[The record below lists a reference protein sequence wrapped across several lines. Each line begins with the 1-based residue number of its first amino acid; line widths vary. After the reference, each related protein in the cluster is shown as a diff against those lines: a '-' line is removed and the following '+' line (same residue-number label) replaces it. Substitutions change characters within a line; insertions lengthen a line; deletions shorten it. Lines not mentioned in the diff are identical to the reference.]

1 MQERTN
7 ITNLSDII
15 PTMESIPCPDCG
27 NPVIIS
33 PHPNSHYIAGMDD
46 CLYHGQCKNIAC
58 QTCSKKKKVFLVCIA
73 CLATNNNR
81 SVHGSTHSV
90 YKSTKAA
97 TKHAKTQQHM
107 NSMKYW
113 EKKLLVKQLQQQQSS
128 INDYSC
134 DNDDIIQP
142 LVSEQSD
149 DISITK
155 TKLPGFNLSS
165 LNELKDHGFHHDSNA
180 PAFYWSEHNVP
191 GSGVRNLTAKAFS
204 LHTEQVSNAEA
215 QFSLT
220 ISNLLIQLT
229 ESQRELFAQCM
240 LHAANSKHP
249 HLSIFEHTRV
259 PTSEDDFQ
267 KFYLSG
273 PNVIVPNLP
282 HPIPKTTTDGTHS
295 FVGLT
300 DLLANELAKATTFD
314 KFCFESN
321 VRFLPKDVTT
331 LSKTPSAYKLY
342 LDLKEDDQDQ
352 YVLYLW
358 YKEWS
363 DDFDPNNT
371 KASRNQVWSNTFT
384 ICPPEGENQ
393 GRNSYFMS
401 LSCKGEDHSEIEKNF
416 QKELNALSNH
426 GKMFYHG
433 GLKRIIKVKMGKLLL
448 CVDRPERTSI
458 LQIGDHNGTFSTF
471 WGHSCKVDGYCKE
484 NHLPSCKECRK
495 HRIHR
500 FINGDNLECNDK
512 DMFPFSD
519 GANNNPIE
527 YNTQKN
533 TIQACNGRKCASWD
547 VLHPSFKFCVP
558 ANYPTNYDQRP
569 DAPLP
574 PNGREINL
582 PIEGTKRMLRAI
594 RLDVKWLQSAL
605 IFGHHNV
612 KTRLPGGRTNKRY
625 WTKANLSAYLRSCSC
640 TGRLIDSVYL
650 SAKNGDS
657 VPPYPASWS
666 DPLIFS
672 KCHYAPMHM
681 LFLGHVKSDIDMV
694 SKWLGRYEISAT
706 FGKQANMYL
715 QAVRNLRANR
725 YFAAHPFST
734 SSWGTGV

>member
-1 MQERTN
+1 M
-7 ITNLSDII
+7 
-15 PTMESIPCPDCG
+15 
-27 NPVIIS
+27 
-33 PHPNSHYIAGMDD
+33 
-46 CLYHGQCKNIAC
+46 
-58 QTCSKKKKVFLVCIA
+58 
-73 CLATNNNR
+73 
-81 SVHGSTHSV
+81 
-90 YKSTKAA
+90 
-97 TKHAKTQQHM
+97 
-107 NSMKYW
+107 
-113 EKKLLVKQLQQQQSS
+113 
-128 INDYSC
+128 
-134 DNDDIIQP
+134 
-142 LVSEQSD
+142 VSEQSD

-273 PNVIVPNLP
+273 PNAIVPNLP

-300 DLLANELAKATTFD
+300 DLLANELAKATKFD

-401 LSCKGEDHSEIEKNF
+401 LSCKGEDHSEIEKEF
-416 QKELNALSNH
+416 QKELDALSNH

-500 FINGDNLECNDK
+500 LINGDNNECNDK
-512 DMFPFSD
+512 NLFCLSD
-519 GANNNPIE
+519 GENNNPIE

-547 VLHPSFKFCVP
+547 VLHPSFTFCVP
-558 ANYPTNYDQRP
+558 ANYPTTYDQRP

-582 PIEGTKRMLRAI
+582 PIEGT
-594 RLDVKWLQSAL
+594 Q
-605 IFGHHNV
+605 
-612 KTRLPGGRTNKRY
+612 
-625 WTKANLSAYLRSCSC
+625 
-640 TGRLIDSVYL
+640 
-650 SAKNGDS
+650 
-657 VPPYPASWS
+657 
-666 DPLIFS
+666 
-672 KCHYAPMHM
+672 
-681 LFLGHVKSDIDMV
+681 
-694 SKWLGRYEISAT
+694 
-706 FGKQANMYL
+706 
-715 QAVRNLRANR
+715 
-725 YFAAHPFST
+725 
-734 SSWGTGV
+734 

>member
-7 ITNLSDII
+7 ITNLSDVI

-113 EKKLLVKQLQQQQSS
+113 KKQLLLKQLQQQQSS

-149 DISITK
+149 DISITE

-165 LNELKDHGFHHDSNA
+165 LNELKDHGFHNDSNA

-229 ESQRELFAQCM
+229 EPQRELFAQCM

-273 PNVIVPNLP
+273 PNAIVPNLP

-393 GRNSYFMS
+393 GRSSYFMS
-401 LSCKGEDHSEIEKNF
+401 LSCKGEDHSEIEIEF
-416 QKELNALSNH
+416 QKELDALSNH

-433 GLKRIIKVKMGKLLL
+433 GMKRIIKVKMGKLLL

-500 FINGDNLECNDK
+500 LIHGDNLECNDK

-533 TIQACNGRKCASWD
+533 NIQACNGRKCASWD

-612 KTRLPGGRTNKRY
+612 KTRPPGGRSNKRY

-694 SKWLGRYEISAT
+694 SKWLG
-706 FGKQANMYL
+706 
-715 QAVRNLRANR
+715 
-725 YFAAHPFST
+725 
-734 SSWGTGV
+734 